1 MPMAQRILWDKYET
15 ALLIDTFWEIEKSPE
30 SRQILIKKLSEE
42 LRAKAVNAGMD
53 IDDTFRN
60 VNGITMQLSPI
71 GHAFF
76 PDRPSLTTS
85 AMFNNMVQMYLND
98 RAAYDTILL
107 EARAMVK
114 GKKANDE
121 NVDRRQAFGKW
132 LSTKQTKR
140 SSESSLVDAMDTGS
154 RYSLSHKMSHKSF
167 WEMTLPEFEVAS
179 SAVLKKRWFRLLYL
193 TTAQTLEKAVVLY
206 KEFLVAE
213 QNKESD
219 SQPQPNT
226 TETESS
232 DQIEQHEET
241 VTTTVDPIKEILKE
255 HYSFGFRFES
265 VRELMRF
272 RQFAEAISVSIPED
286 DDQLKA
292 MIIASGTV
300 IDDKVYC
307 TGDDLPQSLQRI
319 IDGVFDT
326 GISVAYYDCLLSEK
340 ETAFSQYNITSEEM
354 LKEYLKKH
362 VPGYAYSKK
371 FMTRGKK
378 RTEKEAVTDELIR
391 VWGESPVESVD
402 DLNARLP
409 FIPLS
414 NIWRVISGNDLFVL
428 SSPGKYLFI
437 NRFLI
442 SPTEEENI
450 LEYVEQAC
458 SENGFASL
466 SDMPLGDIEEN
477 NYELPQL
484 AIINAI
490 FKKVLAGKF
499 HLNGRILTKDKPDL
513 NAVSLLKDYLRGK
526 DEVSFEEIA
535 DKAYELTGASN
546 RQYAFQALFDEMV
559 RVDANRF
566 VATRHVNFDVD
577 EIDHILSGFITDHF
591 GAIRNVT
598 TFAMFPVCGQ
608 AWNHYLL
615 ESYCYKYSKAYR
627 LRVIQFNDKNSG
639 IIVEQDYNQPYNEM
653 LAIELVRSDV
663 ELTEAAAGSYL
674 SNAGYMIKSKFAM
687 LTGILQRANELKRDR

>member
-1 MPMAQRILWDKYET
+1 
-15 ALLIDTFWEIEKSPE
+15 
-30 SRQILIKKLSEE
+30 
-42 LRAKAVNAGMD
+42 
-53 IDDTFRN
+53 
-60 VNGITMQLSPI
+60 MQLSPI

-85 AMFNNMVQMYLND
+85 AMFNNMVQMYIND
-98 RAAYDTILL
+98 RAAFDAILR
-107 EARAMVK
+107 EARAMVE
-114 GKKANDE
+114 GKKVCSE
-121 NVDRRQAFGKW
+121 KVDRRQAFGKW
-132 LSTKQTKR
+132 LSTKQTKG

-154 RYSLSHKMSHKSF
+154 RYSLSHKMSNKKF

-193 TTAQTLEKAVVLY
+193 TSAQTLEKAVVLY
-206 KEFLVAE
+206 KEFLAAE
-213 QNKESD
+213 QKKECD
-219 SQPQPNT
+219 SQSQPTSAEISDHTGTDT
-226 TETESS
+226 TK
-232 DQIEQHEET
+232 QIVQNEEAVQT
-241 VTTTVDPIKEILKE
+241 RADPIKEILME

-272 RQFAEAISVSIPED
+272 RQFAEEMNANLPED
-286 DDQLKA
+286 DDKLKA

-307 TGDDLPQSLQRI
+307 TGDDLPQFLQRI
-319 IDGVFDT
+319 IDGIFDT
-326 GISVAYYDCLLSEK
+326 GVSVAYYDCLLSDK
-340 ETAFSQYNITSEEM
+340 ETEFSRYSITSDEM

-371 FMTRGKK
+371 FMTRGKR

-402 DLNARLP
+402 DLNDRLP

-437 NRFLI
+437 NRFII

-466 SDMPLGDIEEN
+466 SDIPLGDIEEN

-490 FKKVLAGKF
+490 FKKVLAGKY

-566 VATRHVNFDVD
+566 VATRHVSFDVD

-591 GAIRNVT
+591 GAIRDVT

-639 IIVEQDYNQPYNEM
+639 IIAEQDFNQPYNEM